1 MAKSERKSIEARNF
15 ATVVYPESAPENWRE
30 TLQELKT
37 AVFISPLHDCDC
49 NPDGEVKK
57 AHYHVMLMYEGKKNI
72 NTIRELCSTF
82 GGVGCEKVESK
93 RGYARYLCHLDNPE
107 KAQYNPD
114 DVTTYGGEN
123 YTVVIGTVLDKYKA
137 IREMIAYCND
147 NGIVSYAELVE
158 YCMRE
163 RDDWFRVLADNGTYM
178 VKEYLK
184 SKDWT
189 IKRELSI

>member
-1 MAKSERKSIEARNF
+1 MSKSERKTVEARNF
-15 ATVVYPESAPENWRE
+15 ATVVYPESAPENWRQI
-30 TLQELKT
+30 LQELKT
-37 AVFISPLHDCDC
+37 AVFISPLHDADC
-49 NPDGEVKK
+49 NADGEVKK
-57 AHYHVMLMYEGKKNI
+57 AHYHVMLMYEGKKSI

-107 KAQYNPD
+107 KAQYKPE

-137 IREMIAYCND
+137 IREMIAFCKD
-147 NGIVSYAELVE
+147 NGIISYADLVE
-158 YCMRE
+158 YCMVE

-189 IKRELSI
+189 INRERSI

>member
-1 MAKSERKSIEARNF
+1 MSNSKRKSVEARNF

-30 TLQELKT
+30 ILQDLKT

-57 AHYHVMLMYEGKKNI
+57 AHYHVMLMYEGKKTL

-123 YTVVIGTVLDKYKA
+123 YHVVIGTVLDKYKA
-137 IREMIAYCND
+137 IREMIAYCKD
-147 NGIVSYAELVE
+147 NKIISYAELVE
-158 YCMRE
+158 YCMAE

-178 VKEYLK
+178 IKEYLK

-189 IKRELSI
+189 MNREHSI

>member
-1 MAKSERKSIEARNF
+1 MSKSERKTIEARNF

-30 TLQELKT
+30 ILQELKT

-57 AHYHVMLMYEGKKNI
+57 AHYHVMLMYEGKKSI
-72 NTIRELCSTF
+72 NTIRDLCSTF

-107 KAQYNPD
+107 KAQYSPD

-147 NGIVSYAELVE
+147 NGIISYAELVE
-158 YCMRE
+158 YCMTQ

-184 SKDWT
+184 SKEWT
-189 IKRELSI
+189 MNREQSI

>member
-1 MAKSERKSIEARNF
+1 MAKSERKSVEARNF
-15 ATVVYPESAPENWRE
+15 ATVVYPESAPEDWKQK
-30 TLQELKT
+30 LQELKT
-37 AVFISPLHDCDC
+37 AVFISPLHDSDC

-57 AHYHVMLMYEGKKNI
+57 AHYHVMLMYEGKKSI
-72 NTIRELCSTF
+72 NTIRELCATF

-107 KAQYNPD
+107 KAQYSPE
-114 DVTTYGGEN
+114 DVTTFGGEN

-137 IREMIAYCND
+137 IREMITYCKD
-147 NGIVSYAELVE
+147 NNIISYSELVE
-158 YCMRE
+158 YCMME

-184 SKDWT
+184 SKEWT
-189 IKRELSI
+189 VNKSRGM

>member
-1 MAKSERKSIEARNF
+1 MAKTERKSVEARNF

-30 TLQELKT
+30 ILQELKT

-72 NTIRELCSTF
+72 NTIKGLCATF

-107 KAQYNPD
+107 KAQYSPD

-147 NGIVSYAELVE
+147 NNIVSYSDLVE
-158 YCMRE
+158 YCMKERE
-163 RDDWFRVLADNGTYM
+163 DWFRVLADNGTYM
-178 VKEYLK
+178 VREYLK
-184 SKDWT
+184 SKEWT
-189 IKRELSI
+189 INRERSI

>member
-1 MAKSERKSIEARNF
+1 MAKSERKTIEARNF
-15 ATVVYPESAPENWRE
+15 ATVVYPESAPENWKQI
-30 TLQELKT
+30 LQDLKT

-72 NTIRELCSTF
+72 NTIRDLCATF

-114 DVTTYGGEN
+114 DVVTYGGEN

-147 NGIVSYAELVE
+147 NGVISYAELVE

-184 SKDWT
+184 SKEWT
-189 IKRELSI
+189 MNREHSI

>member
-1 MAKSERKSIEARNF
+1 MSKSERKTIEARNF

-30 TLQELKT
+30 ILQELKT

-72 NTIRELCSTF
+72 NTIRELCATF

-147 NGIVSYAELVE
+147 NGIISYSDLVE
-158 YCMRE
+158 YCMVN

-178 VKEYLK
+178 VREYLK
-184 SKDWT
+184 SKEWT
-189 IKRELSI
+189 MNRERSI

>member
-1 MAKSERKSIEARNF
+1 MSKSERKSIEARNF
-15 ATVVYPESAPENWRE
+15 ATVVYPDSAPENWRE
-30 TLQELKT
+30 ILQELKT

-72 NTIRELCSTF
+72 NTIRELCATF

-147 NGIVSYAELVE
+147 NGIISYSDLVE
-158 YCMRE
+158 YCMVN

-178 VKEYLK
+178 VREYLK
-184 SKDWT
+184 SKEWT
-189 IKRELSI
+189 MNRERSI

>member
-1 MAKSERKSIEARNF
+1 MAKTERKSVEARNF

-30 TLQELKT
+30 VVQELKT

-72 NTIRELCSTF
+72 NTIRELCATF

-107 KAQYNPD
+107 KAQYSPD

-137 IREMIAYCND
+137 IREMIAYCQD
-147 NGIVSYAELVE
+147 NNIISYAELVE
-158 YCMRE
+158 YCMKE

-189 IKRELSI
+189 MNRERSI

>member
-1 MAKSERKSIEARNF
+1 MSKSERKTIEARNF
-15 ATVVYPESAPENWRE
+15 ATVVYPESAPENWKQI
-30 TLQELKT
+30 LQDLKT

-72 NTIRELCSTF
+72 NTIRDLCATF

-114 DVTTYGGEN
+114 DVVTYGGEN

-147 NGIVSYAELVE
+147 NGVISYAELVE

-184 SKDWT
+184 SKEWT
-189 IKRELSI
+189 MNREHSI

>member
-1 MAKSERKSIEARNF
+1 MAKSERKTIEARNF
-15 ATVVYPESAPENWRE
+15 ATVVYPESAPENWKQI
-30 TLQELKT
+30 LQDLKT
-37 AVFISPLHDCDC
+37 SVFISPLHDCDC

-72 NTIRELCSTF
+72 NTIRDLCATF

-114 DVTTYGGEN
+114 DVVTYGGEN

-147 NGIVSYAELVE
+147 NGVISYAELVE

-184 SKDWT
+184 SKEWT
-189 IKRELSI
+189 MNREHSI

>member
-1 MAKSERKSIEARNF
+1 MSKSERKSIEARNF
-15 ATVVYPESAPENWRE
+15 ATVVYPESAPDNWRE
-30 TLQELKT
+30 ILQELKT

-72 NTIRELCSTF
+72 NTIRELCATF

-147 NGIVSYAELVE
+147 NGIISYSDLVE
-158 YCMRE
+158 YCMVN

-178 VKEYLK
+178 IREYLK
-184 SKDWT
+184 SKEWT
-189 IKRELSI
+189 MNRERSI

>member
-1 MAKSERKSIEARNF
+1 MSKSERKTVEARNF
-15 ATVVYPESAPENWRE
+15 ATVVYPESAPENWRQI
-30 TLQELKT
+30 LQELKT
-37 AVFISPLHDCDC
+37 AVFISPLHDADC
-49 NPDGEVKK
+49 NADGEVKK
-57 AHYHVMLMYEGKKNI
+57 AHYHVMLMYEGKKSI

-107 KAQYNPD
+107 KAQYKPE

-137 IREMIAYCND
+137 IREIIAFCKD
-147 NGIVSYAELVE
+147 NGIISYADLVE
-158 YCMRE
+158 YCMVE

-189 IKRELSI
+189 INRERSI

>member
-1 MAKSERKSIEARNF
+1 MSNSKRKSVEARNF

-30 TLQELKT
+30 ILQDLKT

-57 AHYHVMLMYEGKKNI
+57 AHYHVMLMYEGKKTL

-123 YTVVIGTVLDKYKA
+123 YHVVIGTVLDKYKA
-137 IREMIAYCND
+137 IREMITYCKD
-147 NGIVSYAELVE
+147 NKIVSYAELVE
-158 YCMRE
+158 YCMVE

-178 VKEYLK
+178 IKEYLK

-189 IKRELSI
+189 INREHSI

>member
-1 MAKSERKSIEARNF
+1 MSKSERKTIEARNF

-30 TLQELKT
+30 ILQELKT

-57 AHYHVMLMYEGKKNI
+57 AHYHVMLMYEGKKSI

-107 KAQYNPD
+107 KAQYKTE

-137 IREMIAYCND
+137 IREMLAYCND
-147 NGIVSYAELVE
+147 KGIVSYAELVE
-158 YCMRE
+158 YCMLE

-189 IKRELSI
+189 INRERSI

>member
-1 MAKSERKSIEARNF
+1 MSKSERKTIEARNF

-30 TLQELKT
+30 ILQELKT

-57 AHYHVMLMYEGKKNI
+57 AHYHVMLMYEGKKSI

-107 KAQYNPD
+107 KAQYKTE

-137 IREMIAYCND
+137 IREMLAYCQD

-158 YCMRE
+158 YCMLE

-189 IKRELSI
+189 INRERSI